1 MRYYKILK
9 KINGLIKEM
18 TTKTDLELQS
28 YTSFFKEK
36 IKAGISEEELLIEAF
51 AVVREADRRILQLFP
66 TDEQILGAIAIYYGN
81 IAEVKTG
88 EGKSLIATL
97 PLYLNAIYGKTSFL
111 VTTNDY
117 LAHRDY
123 DRIGKVYKWLGVSVA
138 DGSQAGDMEELNT
151 EYKKHIY
158 SSSIIYISNSTLA
171 FDFLIDGLAENSSDR
186 YMSSLDFA
194 LLDEVD
200 QILLDS
206 AQMPLII
213 SGAPKIQSNYF
224 EVANNFVELLQQTKD
239 FELDEERRNV
249 WLTER
254 GIEYAKQYFSI
265 QNLLDSAYFT
275 LYQHIIIALKAHH
288 TLKRGKD
295 YLVEEGKVKLLDH
308 KNGRILEGS
317 NLQSGLH
324 QAIEAK
330 EKVEITKETQII
342 SSITYQNLFRKF
354 KSISGMSGTA
364 KVAENEF
371 INTYNLPV
379 KKIQTHKK
387 NIRIDHK
394 PKQYVT
400 FRAKLE
406 AILKKIIEVHLKG
419 RPLLVIAG
427 SVATSELLSMYL
439 LDKGIPHNVLNAK
452 SSSKEAKI
460 IKEAGRINAITIATA
475 MAGRGTDIKM
485 EAESIEKGGLVVIIT
500 ERMLNKRM
508 EFQAKG
514 RAGRQGEPG
523 DTYVFESL
531 EDEIIKL
538 FVQEKVQ
545 KYYDKHYQS
554 SLEIK
559 SRKIRKV
566 FTQAQKISEENA
578 ENARAKALQFDE
590 IFLLQKE
597 KVDQSR
603 AEIMG
608 LSNPDEAINLF
619 ENQIM
624 QVVRDF
630 LTKSK
635 TKREIQRFI
644 LDYVDYNFKTKMFQN
659 KKYEAKETVDY
670 ILQLIRHGINNKRK
684 FINDEDVFLSY
695 LQITMLKALDTI
707 WSEQVDALNQLKI
720 VVNSRTIAQKK
731 AMIEFE
737 TEAQRVYKLRQEEI
751 KKLFLKNVCLSIL
764 EYKKNELVVTF
775 P

>member
-9 KINGLIKEM
+9 KINSLIKEM
-18 TTKTDLELQS
+18 TIKTDLELQG

-36 IKAGISEEELLIEAF
+36 IKEGISEEELLIEAF

-66 TDEQILGAIAIYYGN
+66 TDEQILGAIAIYYEN

-123 DRIGKVYKWLGVSVA
+123 ERIGKVYQWLGVSVA
-138 DGSQAGDMEELNT
+138 DGSKAGDVGELNT

-275 LYQHIIIALKAHH
+275 LYQHIIIALKAHY

-406 AILKKIIEVHLKG
+406 AILKKIIEIHLKG

-545 KYYDKHYQS
+545 KYYDKHYRS

-597 KVDQSR
+597 KIDQSR

-619 ENQIM
+619 EEQVM
-624 QVVRDF
+624 QVVQDF
-630 LTKSK
+630 STKSK
-635 TKREIQRFI
+635 TNREIQRFI
-644 LDYVDYNFKTKMFQN
+644 LDYVDYNFKTNMFQN
-659 KKYEAKETVDY
+659 KKYEVKETVEY

-707 WSEQVDALNQLKI
+707 WSEQVDAINQLKI
-720 VVNSRTIAQKK
+720 VVNSRTVAQKK

-737 TEAQRVYKLRQEEI
+737 TEAQRVYKLRQEEV
-751 KKLFLKNVCLSIL
+751 KKLFLKNVSLSIL